1 MSPFRTSADRSVFL
15 DRASASDVLDDISA
29 PSVSVAL
36 NLTVPAAHWWQRL
49 HHRKHRDAPLQ
60 DAPLLSRDA

>member
-15 DRASASDVLDDISA
+15 DRASASDVLEDISA
-29 PSVSVAL
+29 SSVSVAL
-36 NLTVPAAHWWQRL
+36 DLTVPAAHWWQRL
-49 HHRKHRDAPLQ
+49 PHRKQRDASLQ